1 MTRTKWI
8 AVIAA
13 FLGLVAV
20 SALAIEGQQGCGN
33 QTEASGCTRV
43 LFIGN
48 SYTYVNDLPAM
59 FAELARSGGHR
70 VETGMVA
77 VGGSTL
83 AEHAASATTA
93 ATIRSAK
100 WDLIVL
106 QEQSQVPSIDE
117 LRQTQMYPAARRL
130 ADTIYRQGARPVFF
144 LTWAHRDGWP
154 ENGLPDYASMQ
165 SAVDDGYL
173 AIAAEE
179 QAAVAPVGVAWS
191 TALSQPH
198 PALWQDDGSH
208 PTTAG
213 TYIAACVF
221 YATIFRQSPR
231 GIAYHA
237 DLSTVDAAILQT
249 VAAETVLGD
258 PGKWGPALASG
269 NRRQGGEAAGLRRR
283 LVSGLALSG
292 YELPGAAHVDA

>member
-1 MTRTKWI
+1 MPYRKAVKTTCLPSTGRMMSRDAWMTRLKWTVGLA
-8 AVIAA
+8 AVFGLAA
-13 FLGLVAV
+13 L
-20 SALAIEGQQGCGN
+20 SALVIQGQQGCGD
-33 QTEASGCTRV
+33 QTGASGCTRV

-93 ATIRSAK
+93 ATISSAK

-106 QEQSQVPSIDE
+106 QEQSQVPSVDQ

-154 ENGLPDYASMQ
+154 ENGLPDYVSMQ
-165 SAVDDGYL
+165 SAIDDGYR

-179 QAAVAPVGVAWS
+179 QAAVGPVGVAWS
-191 TALSQPH
+191 TMLNQPH
-198 PALWQDDGSH
+198 PGLWQAEGSH
-208 PTTAG
+208 ATTAG
-213 TYIAACVF
+213 TYLAASV
-221 YATIFRQSPR
+221 
-231 GIAYHA
+231 
-237 DLSTVDAAILQT
+237 
-249 VAAETVLGD
+249 
-258 PGKWGPALASG
+258 
-269 NRRQGGEAAGLRRR
+269 
-283 LVSGLALSG
+283 
-292 YELPGAAHVDA
+292 